1 MALKLKIKVPNG
13 IELNYHIISNISIDK
28 DKIKIK
34 LDSFLSDKYY
44 KTAIIKKNLIK
55 SQNSL
60 IEELN
65 TLSNNDIASKDK
77 DKKIEKL
84 KTKINDLYNQIKEA
98 KDYDN
103 YVLGNINIEI
113 PYIENISI
121 EAIEQ
126 ELLNTKQ
133 FKLAQII

>member
-13 IELNYHIISNISIDK
+13 IELNYHIISNINIDK

-34 LDSFLSDKYY
+34 LDSFSSDKYY

-65 TLSNNDIASKDK
+65 TLSNNDIVSKDK

-121 EAIEQ
+121 ETIEQ

>member
-65 TLSNNDIASKDK
+65 TLSNNDIVSKDK

-121 EAIEQ
+121 ASIEQ

>member
-13 IELNYHIISNISIDK
+13 IELNYHIISNINIDK

-65 TLSNNDIASKDK
+65 TLSNNDIVSKDK

-121 EAIEQ
+121 ETIEQ

>member
-65 TLSNNDIASKDK
+65 TLSNNDIVSRDK

>member
-13 IELNYHIISNISIDK
+13 IELNYHVISILDIDK

-44 KTAIIKKNLIK
+44 KAAITKKNLIK
-55 SQNSL
+55 SQDSL

-65 TLSNNDIASKDK
+65 TLSNNDIISKSKDK
-77 DKKIEKL
+77 KMEKL
-84 KTKINDLYNQIKEA
+84 KEEINDLYNQIQEA
-98 KDYDN
+98 KDYDS

-113 PYIENISI
+113 PYIEDISI
-121 EAIEQ
+121 ASIEQ

-133 FKLAQII
+133 FKLAQVI

>member
-65 TLSNNDIASKDK
+65 TLSNNDIVSKDK
-77 DKKIEKL
+77 DKKNEKL

-126 ELLNTKQ
+126 ELLNTQQ

>member
-65 TLSNNDIASKDK
+65 TLSNNDIVSKDK

>member
-13 IELNYHIISNISIDK
+13 IELNYHIISNINIDK

-65 TLSNNDIASKDK
+65 TLSNNDIVSKDK